1 MFLLITKTQIITNMY
16 NLQRPFHTTNH
27 TRHYMYC
34 TKRLI
39 AAGGN
44 TVSLPCN
51 NAFRQC
57 WAQRAPSCCIK
68 KQYLITK
75 IVINW
80 FTSLQTGERSRDRS
94 KHYLFVEDRLHIYR
108 QWETE
113 TVATG
118 ASQVYCFTTQNSLW
132 RKETRWTMCTK
143 VGGIIAVFTSL
154 SRFIDS

>member
-1 MFLLITKTQIITNMY
+1 MNIYGGSKVGLISINQFMFLLITKTQIITNMY

-94 KHYLFVEDRLHIYR
+94 KHYLFVEDRLHIYL
-108 QWETE
+108 
-113 TVATG
+113 TVRNRNCG
-118 ASQVYCFTTQNSLW
+118 DWGESSVLLHNP
-132 RKETRWTMCTK
+132 E
-143 VGGIIAVFTSL
+143 
-154 SRFIDS
+154 